1 MPQFT
6 VATVVGIIGGMLSC
20 ATVLAAVRR
29 GAQAGIF
36 VSVLEGIAGIAGMLL
51 ALWLAPALARWLSL
65 VGVPG
70 AFALIAAFVGF
81 VLAPFVGLHHLLSAV
96 PDLGRVEVSPRSDRF
111 GGLAVGGLN
120 GLLVV
125 GIACVLWSVAP
136 VPAWLRSDREVRR
149 IDPGK
154 RLLASLAC
162 CIERN
167 RDVREILLH
176 GEPMNGGQNAADW
189 TSEVFVDLNGNGE
202 CDSHE
207 PFIDTDGNDRFSV
220 RVGYADVNGNGRRDI
235 GLLER
240 YSLGRWDLVTVQGKL
255 PRPTAAAGEQA
266 NPLGRGNPAR

>member
-1 MPQFT
+1 MRQFT
-6 VATVVGIIGGMLSC
+6 GAAVVGIIGGMLSC

-29 GAQAGIF
+29 GAQSGIF

-51 ALWLAPALARWLSL
+51 ALCLAPALARWLLL
-65 VGVPG
+65 VGFPG
-70 AFALIAAFVGF
+70 AFALITAFVGLA
-81 VLAPFVGLHHLLSAV
+81 LAPFVGLHHLLSAV

-120 GLLVV
+120 GVLVV

-149 IDPGK
+149 FDPGK

-167 RDVREILLH
+167 LDAREILLH
-176 GEPMNGGQNAADW
+176 GEPMTGGRNAAGW
-189 TSEVFVDLNGNGE
+189 TSEVFVDLDGDGE
-202 CDSHE
+202 WDSDE
-207 PFIDTDGNDRFSV
+207 PSIDADGDDRFSA

-240 YSLGRWDLVTVQGKL
+240 YSLGRWDLVTVQGAL
-255 PRPTAAAGEQA
+255 PRPTAVAGDE
-266 NPLGRGNPAR
+266 AR